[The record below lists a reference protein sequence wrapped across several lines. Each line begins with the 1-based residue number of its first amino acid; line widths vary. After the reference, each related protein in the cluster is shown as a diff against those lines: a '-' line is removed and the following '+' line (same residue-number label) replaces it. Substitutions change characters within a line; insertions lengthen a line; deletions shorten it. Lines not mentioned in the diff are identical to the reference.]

1 MLSPE
6 KRAPNTGNPRKRSAR
21 EALMKLHPLIGAV
34 ALTLGLAGSAG
45 AAVTVMGDTSAGL
58 CSDAAFH
65 ERADQSSMAYCTAA
79 LTDDSLDRRDLAGT
93 YINRGVLWMVRRD
106 YAAARTDFQ
115 HAIDI
120 DPALGE
126 AWVNRGAVAIVDKQF
141 QTGIDDISK
150 GLTLGTEEPAKAY
163 YNRAV
168 AYEGIDD
175 EKSAYLDYQQALVL
189 SPGWDLPKQELLR
202 FTVTR
207 R

>member
-1 MLSPE
+1 M
-6 KRAPNTGNPRKRSAR
+6 
-21 EALMKLHPLIGAV
+21 
-34 ALTLGLAGSAG
+34 
-45 AAVTVMGDTSAGL
+45 
-58 CSDAAFH
+58 DA
-65 ERADQSSMAYCTAA
+65 CTQAI
-79 LTDDSLDRRDLAGT
+79 SEGMLDRRDLAGT
-93 YINRGVLWMVRRD
+93 YINRGVMWMVRRN
-106 YAAARTDFQ
+106 YAFARNDFQ
-115 HAIDI
+115 HAIDV

-126 AWVNRGAVAIVDKQF
+126 AWVNRGAVAIIDRRF
-141 QTGIDDISK
+141 QDGIDDISK

-189 SPGWDLPKQELLR
+189 KPGWDLPKQELLR

>member
-1 MLSPE
+1 
-6 KRAPNTGNPRKRSAR
+6 
-21 EALMKLHPLIGAV
+21 MKLYPLIGAM
-34 ALTLGLAGSAG
+34 ALAVGLAGSAG
-45 AAVTVMGDTSAGL
+45 AAVTVMGDTSAQQ
-58 CSDAAFH
+58 CSEAAFH
-65 ERADQSSMAYCTAA
+65 EQADEVSMRLCTTA
-79 LTDDSLDRRDLAGT
+79 LGEGLLDRRDQAGT
-93 YINRGVLWMVRRD
+93 YINRGVMWMIRRD
-106 YAAARTDFQ
+106 YAAARADFQ
-115 HAIDI
+115 RAIEV

-126 AWVNRGAVAIVDKQF
+126 AWVNRGAVAIIDRQF
-141 QTGIDDISK
+141 QAGIADISK

-189 SPGWDLPKQELLR
+189 QPGWDLPKQELLR

>member
-1 MLSPE
+1 
-6 KRAPNTGNPRKRSAR
+6 
-21 EALMKLHPLIGAV
+21 MKLHSIIGAV
-34 ALTLGLAGSAG
+34 ALSIGAAGSAG

-58 CSDAAFH
+58 CSEAAFR
-65 ERADQSSMAYCTAA
+65 EQADANSMASCTAA
-79 LTDDSLDRRDLAGT
+79 LTDDMLSRRDLAGT
-93 YINRGVLWMVRRD
+93 YINRGVMWMVRRD
-106 YAAARTDFQ
+106 YAAARADFQ
-115 HAIDI
+115 RAIDI

-126 AWVNRGAVAIVDKQF
+126 AWVNRGAVAILDKQF

-189 SPGWDLPKQELLR
+189 QPGWDLPKQELLR

>member
-1 MLSPE
+1 MQLQS
-6 KRAPNTGNPRKRSAR
+6 
-21 EALMKLHPLIGAV
+21 LIGAL
-34 ALTLGLAGSAG
+34 ALSLGLAGSAG
-45 AAVTVMGDTSAGL
+45 AAVTVLGDTSAQQ
-58 CSDAAFH
+58 CSQAAFH
-65 ERADQSSMAYCTAA
+65 ERADAASMQLCTTAIGES
-79 LTDDSLDRRDLAGT
+79 LLDRRDLAGT
-93 YINRGVLWMVRRD
+93 YINRGVMWMVRRD
-106 YAAARTDFQ
+106 YASARSDFQ

-126 AWVNRGAVAIVDKQF
+126 AWVNRGAVAIIDRQF
-141 QTGIDDISK
+141 KNGIDDISK

-175 EKSAYLDYQQALVL
+175 EKSAYLDYQQALTL
-189 SPGWDLPKQELLR
+189 EPGWDLPKQELLR

>member
-1 MLSPE
+1 
-6 KRAPNTGNPRKRSAR
+6 
-21 EALMKLHPLIGAV
+21 MKLSILVGAAALALGV
-34 ALTLGLAGSAG
+34 ASSAA
-45 AAVTVMGDTSAGL
+45 AAVTVIGDTSAQQ
-58 CSDAAFH
+58 CSVAAFH
-65 ERADQSSMAYCTAA
+65 NQSDEASMRLCTDAIGGGM
-79 LTDDSLDRRDLAGT
+79 LDRRDLAGT
-93 YINRGVLWMVRRD
+93 YINRGVMWMIRRD
-106 YAAARTDFQ
+106 YASARSDFRR
-115 HAIDI
+115 AIDV

-126 AWVNRGAVAIVDKQF
+126 AWVNRGAVAIIDQRFKD
-141 QTGIDDISK
+141 GIDDISK

-189 SPGWDLPKQELLR
+189 QPGWDLPKQELLR